1 MHVRFGVLNYGLW
14 PRLMEEKVSFH
25 LAYLSSAQQ
34 QWDAFPAVF
43 ALKHAPVPLQGSAGY
58 SFLNTTR
65 TFNQV
70 PS

>member
-1 MHVRFGVLNYGLW
+1 
-14 PRLMEEKVSFH
+14 MEEKGSFH

-58 SFLNTTR
+58 SFLNTTK